1 MSFKKY
7 NSVAVI
13 AFSFEHDDYD
23 VPTEEELRAGFEKRC
38 RDLLAEPE
46 NPFTNAVGGDISDT
60 CENLYDDDGNYPGE
74 QVDK

>member
-1 MSFKKY
+1 MPLKKY

-23 VPTEEELRAGFEKRC
+23 EPTEEELRAGFAKRFY
-38 RDLLAEPE
+38 DLMNEPE
-46 NPFTNAVGGDISDT
+46 NPITNAVSGDISDT
-60 CENLYDDDGNYPGE
+60 CENLYDEDGNYPGE